1 MDEELRS
8 HFEQSVS
15 PSAVALLEI
24 ARLALFESTSDFQD
38 VFFTLVSIIFQQRR
52 SGLQSAE
59 VDEDSD
65 LRLLETILSLIFSEE
80 SHTLHKIASK
90 MLLAPPAFPSRGD
103 RRLYYRNEMD
113 ELVRFRQQLMTGIV
127 RERHRSVDQS
137 QRAFLSIYLPSIAS
151 LLEALLLKNT
161 SCGDAPLRMKSSFTS
176 YQRIVDDQ
184 SDTVL
189 QEAQQALTRI
199 SQVYPTSGASLCNLE
214 AATRDSL
221 LLIFVSHAM
230 VCSNLRV
237 DGVHMDLWHVLSV
250 AQLRQH
256 KPLKREQLACFATSY
271 TSHFKGSYCP
281 DSTAS
286 STTPVC
292 NLEIALEFARA
303 TQTMDLL
310 VAFCSASKSLL
321 AHECLKEICVLQAK
335 HFLNSKNLLFE
346 KRVGVT
352 RQFKALHLQI
362 CESYIGE
369 MVGLLREVPLVLQF
383 KHAIKGRDALQSEAF
398 GSSKDVVLQGFESF
412 TRHILTGTDSTDGD
426 LLALKRPSNSN
437 SSSNRL
443 WKRSSRETRV
453 QARCLRLKSS
463 IVWHLKQLASCDEQ
477 NLVQIFERIFL
488 IAFLS
493 GRCGNTEEAKLV
505 AKFVDKAQDAV
516 SCDQWQQKR
525 LSFDNYQQL
534 FSKTQGYQSHY
545 RVDKVVRSLALL
557 VWAIWIRERCAC
569 CLRSIEL
576 LKGHEL
582 PLHKGD
588 RYTNDLERK
597 SLGSLAAMCALQ
609 LNVLGI
615 LVEKPDDIFALQ
627 ISLLEEAAKLNP
639 EKTVAVICWAFPAD
653 KIQAR
658 YLKRYKALRQLLKA
672 DSGLAADAPPIEE
685 TEHRC
690 QFIQRHVK
698 RSIRWSITSGS
709 MKPGSAYVESPK
721 KKLEVSRSWTVE
733 IDVLVDCCCDLDFQK
748 VTWALIQKKF
758 AGGSRVSQQ
767 QNGGEAG
774 ADAEDIN
781 ISSQLKKVLL
791 QSRSA
796 TTDGAISRKEVMLLL
811 QEQKRELEG
820 KVRSWSI
827 ATTTTTSGFQQPKAT
842 GETEATGSL
851 MTQLQEQRMPSSF
864 DRAPTD
870 MKSTETSF
878 AVCDIDPDER
888 EARTSLNRMRKQ
900 SQQIERRESVQNVL
914 KLLNL
919 RKQRGGLTDQRSES
933 SPNLLNRSG
942 ALRSQSQRVVV
953 ATGGTVPA
961 ETDGVPSPKRHARG
975 SGWYQVTSSAPFSET
990 QDSNHMRISHGHS
1003 SISISPPLVFP
1014 LTHSVSVDSNSYMKL
1029 LNRTSG
1035 GHSMLLK
1042 TRQFSFQQRASP
1054 SKQNV
1059 DECVKAWDGSMK
1071 CNQYTGEEV
1080 VSLKSVGAQ
1089 TDNAPRE
1096 EKLAEVVKVGAT
1108 GDQSV
1113 TPTYVSND
1121 AATQSERNRDAI
1133 EAGVQCTFKR
1143 SESANLETFSNAGS
1157 DRILNKFPVFVDLA
1171 PSSTRTHDAPKKFLQ
1186 IARFST
1192 ASVGHIRDSE
1202 ADNVIIITPEKTSHT
1217 AQPSKNEA
1225 NKSLPSAQDDVQQL
1239 RTSTEAVDTNS
1250 NRRQNLAELMIA
1262 HQTRYRNHFAVS
1274 ESSGKPEQQQPQKR
1288 SISTDRSSLIGLKE
1302 DMERLKTRLAQ
1313 LEHCAD
1319 EINEDFK
1326 DSHHVRWL
1334 LLGLNS
1340 SYTYSLAHDCF
1351 HSSWIALR
1359 KSTTATSAQP

>member
-8 HFEQSVS
+8 HFEQSA
-15 PSAVALLEI
+15 PPNAVALLEI
-24 ARLALFESTSDFQD
+24 ARLALFESTSNFQD

-59 VDEDSD
+59 ADEGSD
-65 LRLLETILSLIFSEE
+65 LRLLETILSLIFSAE
-80 SHTLHKIASK
+80 SYTLHRIASK

-113 ELVRFRQQLMTGIV
+113 ELVRIRQHLVTGIV
-127 RERHRSVDQS
+127 REYHRSVDQS
-137 QRAFLSIYLPSIAS
+137 QRAFLSIYLPRIAS
-151 LLEALLLKNT
+151 LLEGLLLENA

-189 QEAQQALTRI
+189 QEAKQALTRI
-199 SQVYPTSGASLCNLE
+199 SQAYPTGGASLCNLE
-214 AATRDSL
+214 AAIRDSL
-221 LLIFVSHAM
+221 LLIFVSYAM
-230 VCSNLRV
+230 VCCNLCV
-237 DGVHMDLWHVLSV
+237 DGVYMDLCHVLSV

-256 KPLKREQLACFATSY
+256 KPLKREQLACFATGY
-271 TSHFKGSYCP
+271 TSHFKDSSCP

-286 STTPVC
+286 STTPVW

-310 VAFCSASKSLL
+310 VAFCSASKSLF
-321 AHECLKEICVLQAK
+321 APECLKEICILQAK
-335 HFLNSKNLLFE
+335 LFLNSKNLLFE
-346 KRVGVT
+346 KRVEVT

-369 MVGLLREVPLVLQF
+369 MVGMLREVPLVLQF
-383 KHAIKGRDALQSEAF
+383 KHAIKGRDAFQSEAF
-398 GSSKDVVLQGFESF
+398 GSSKDVVLQGFEAF
-412 TRHILTGTDSTDGD
+412 TRRILTGTDSVDGN
-426 LLALKRPSNSN
+426 LLTLKRPSNSN

-443 WKRSSRETRV
+443 WRRSSRETRV

-463 IVWHLKQLASCDEQ
+463 ILWHLKQLATCDEQ
-477 NLVQIFERIFL
+477 SLVQIFERIFL
-488 IAFLS
+488 IDFLS

-505 AKFVDKAQDAV
+505 AKFVDKAQIAV

-525 LSFDNYQQL
+525 LSFDNYQQV
-534 FSKTQGYQSHY
+534 FSKTQGCQSHY

-557 VWAIWIRERCAC
+557 VWAIWIRERCAY

-597 SLGSLAAMCALQ
+597 SLGSLAATCALH

-615 LVEKPDDIFALQ
+615 LVDKPDDIFALQ

-639 EKTVAVICWAFPAD
+639 EKSVAVICWAFPAD

-658 YLKRYKALRQLLKA
+658 YLKRYKALRQLLKT
-672 DSGLAADAPPIEE
+672 DSGLATDAPPIEE

-733 IDVLVDCCCDLDFQK
+733 IDVLVDCCCDLDFQR
-748 VTWALIQKKF
+748 VTWALIQKNF

-767 QNGGEAG
+767 NGGEAG
-774 ADAEDIN
+774 AGAEDTN

-791 QSRSA
+791 QSRSS
-796 TTDGAISRKEVMLLL
+796 TTDGTISRKEVMLLL

-820 KVRSWSI
+820 KVRSWS
-827 ATTTTTSGFQQPKAT
+827 TTTTTSGFQQLEAT
-842 GETEATGSL
+842 GETEATGSHT
-851 MTQLQEQRMPSSF
+851 TQLQEQRTTNSF
-864 DRAPTD
+864 DRASTD

-878 AVCDIDPDER
+878 VVRDINPDER
-888 EARTSLNRMRKQ
+888 EARECTSPNRKRKQ
-900 SQQIERRESVQNVL
+900 SQQIKRRESIQNVL

-919 RKQRGGLTDQRSES
+919 RKQRGGLADQRSDS

-942 ALRSQSQRVVV
+942 NLRSQSQRVAV
-953 ATGGTVPA
+953 ATGGTVSI

-975 SGWYQVTSSAPFSET
+975 SGGYQATSPAPSSET
-990 QDSNHMRISHGHS
+990 QNSNRMRMSRGHS

-1014 LTHSVSVDSNSYMKL
+1014 LTHSVGVDSNLYMKL
-1029 LNRTSG
+1029 LNCTSG
-1035 GHSMLLK
+1035 DRSMSLK

-1054 SKQNV
+1054 PKQNDDDRV
-1059 DECVKAWDGSMK
+1059 QAWDGGVK
-1071 CNQYTGEEV
+1071 RHQHTGEEV
-1080 VSLKSVGAQ
+1080 VSLKSAGAQ

-1096 EKLAEVVKVGAT
+1096 EKPVEVVKVGAT

-1121 AATQSERNRDAI
+1121 AATQSERNGDAI
-1133 EAGVQCTFKR
+1133 DAGVQCAFKR
-1143 SESANLETFSNAGS
+1143 FESANLKTSSNVGT
-1157 DRILNKFPVFVDLA
+1157 DRILNKFPVFVDLDS
-1171 PSSTRTHDAPKKFLQ
+1171 PSTRTHDAPKKFLQ
-1186 IARFST
+1186 IDRFST
-1192 ASVGHIRDSE
+1192 SSVSHIRDSE
-1202 ADNVIIITPEKTSHT
+1202 EDNVIIVTSGKTSHT
-1217 AQPSKNEA
+1217 VQPSKNEA
-1225 NKSLPSAQDDVQQL
+1225 NKSLPPAQDGVQQL
-1239 RTSTEAVDTNS
+1239 RTSTEAVDKNS
-1250 NRRQNLAELMIA
+1250 NRRQSLAELLIS

-1274 ESSGKPEQQQPQKR
+1274 ESSGKPEQQQPQKS
-1288 SISTDRSSLIGLKE
+1288 SISTGRSSFIGLKE

-1319 EINEDFK
+1319 EIDEDFK

-1334 LLGLNS
+1334 LLGW
-1340 SYTYSLAHDCF
+1340 F
-1351 HSSWIALR
+1351 E
-1359 KSTTATSAQP
+1359 